1 MLVLRTISFF
11 AIAASLV
18 ASVPTSS
25 DKSEK
30 RDATAAD
37 LDSYEYIVVGSGA
50 GGGTLAARLAVGG
63 AKVLLL
69 EAGDDQ
75 GESVQE
81 SIPAFFAAASEYEP
95 MSWDFFVRHYPDE
108 AREKLNSKSTY
119 ETPSGETY
127 VGTSPPEGSTF
138 KGIWYPRAAT
148 LGGCA
153 AHNALVTVYPH
164 QEDWSHIQGLT
175 GDASWA
181 PENMRKYWELLE
193 DNQYLTN
200 ATAIVKAGH
209 GFDGWLGVSEAADE
223 LLLEDPKLTAIY
235 SAVAAVTNGT
245 PQKPIEG
252 QSDLDDIF
260 PIDMNTDYVG
270 RDSTDGIYRLPI
282 AARGGVRSSPRDF
295 LLDTANAVNA
305 DGSKKY
311 ALEIKLNTFV
321 TKIRFS
327 NDTTPVAIGVDFL
340 DGASQ
345 YSADPRASSATAG
358 TPGSIDATR
367 EVILSAGVFNTPQIL
382 KLSGIGPAEE
392 LQSFGIDVV
401 ANLPGVGTNLQDH
414 YEISTVVKYESDFKF
429 LEGCTFLSTDDDAC
443 YAQYTTGSNDAGG
456 KGAYST
462 NLIPVAVIRKS
473 TVADGQRDTFLF
485 GGPIKF
491 WGYFQGYTSAAL
503 ADHQHFSWLSLKAH
517 EHNKAGTVTL
527 KSTNP
532 LDMPLINFNYFDAGT
547 EGVEDQ
553 DLQPQVEGISWMRE
567 LYKNIA
573 EPNNDFTEVIPGP
586 DVTSEE
592 DVKEFIK
599 NESWGHHA
607 SSTVKIGEES
617 DPMAVLDGK
626 FRVRGVKGLR
636 VVDASVFPQVP
647 GFFPVASVYMIG
659 EKAADVILTEAAA
672 ETEKTAGLSIGLNL
686 DLDLSVGV

>member
-11 AIAASLV
+11 AIAANLV
-18 ASVPTSS
+18 ASVPTTS
-25 DKSEK
+25 DNSAK
-30 RDATAAD
+30 RDDAATD
-37 LDSYEYIVVGSGA
+37 LDSYEYIIVGSGA
-50 GGGTLAARLAVGG
+50 GGGTLAARLAVNG

-95 MSWDFFVRHYPDE
+95 MSWDFFVRHYPDDT
-108 AREKLNSKSTY
+108 REKLNSKSTY

-127 VGTSPPEGSTF
+127 VGTSPPDGSTF

-181 PENMRKYWELLE
+181 PANMRKYWELLE
-193 DNQYLTN
+193 DNQYLAN
-200 ATAIVKAGH
+200 ASAIEKAGH
-209 GFDGWLGVSEAADE
+209 GFDGWLGVSQAADE
-223 LLLEDPKLTAIY
+223 ILMKDPKLTAIY
-235 SAVAAVTNGT
+235 SAVSAITLGT
-245 PQKPIEG
+245 TQKTIED
-252 QSDLDDIF
+252 QSDLEDIF

-270 RDSTDGIYRLPI
+270 RDSIDGVYRLPI
-282 AARGGVRSSPRDF
+282 AARDSVRSSPRDF
-295 LLDTANAVNA
+295 LLATANAVNA

-327 NDTTPVAIGVDFL
+327 NDTTPVAVGVDFL

-345 YSADPRASSATAG
+345 YSADPRASSATTG
-358 TPGSIDATR
+358 TPGSVDATR

-392 LQSFGIDVV
+392 LQSFGINVIAD
-401 ANLPGVGTNLQDH
+401 LPGVGTNLQDH
-414 YEISTVVKYESDFKF
+414 YEISTVVKYESDFEF

-443 YAQYTTGSNDAGG
+443 YEQYTTGSNDAGG
-456 KGAYST
+456 KGTYGT
-462 NLIPVAVIRKS
+462 NLIPVAAIKKS

-491 WGYFQGYTSAAL
+491 SGYFQGYTAAAL

-527 KSTNP
+527 QSTNP
-532 LDMPLINFNYFDAGT
+532 LDTPLINFNYFDAGT
-547 EGVEDQ
+547 AGAEDL
-553 DLQPQVEGISWMRE
+553 DLQPQVEGITWMRE

-573 EPNNDFTEVIPGP
+573 APHNDFTEIIPGP
-586 DVTSEE
+586 EVTSDE
-592 DVKEFIK
+592 DIKEFIK

-607 SSTVKIGEES
+607 SSTAKIGEDS

-636 VVDASVFPQVP
+636 VVDASAFPQVP

-659 EKAADVILTEAAA
+659 EKAADVILADSAS
-672 ETEKTAGLSIGLNL
+672 ETETAGLSI
-686 DLDLSVGV
+686 DLDLSINLG

>member
-18 ASVPTSS
+18 AAVPATSQ
-25 DKSEK
+25 KTGK
-30 RDATAAD
+30 HDASAAD

-50 GGGTLAARLAVGG
+50 GGGTLAARLAVNG

-95 MSWDFFVRHYPDE
+95 MSWDFFVRHYPDD
-108 AREKLNSKSTY
+108 AREKLNSKATY

-127 VGTSPPEGSTF
+127 VGTSPPDGSTF

-175 GDASWA
+175 GDASWD
-181 PENMRKYWELLE
+181 PSNMRKYWERLE
-193 DNQYLTN
+193 NNQYLTN
-200 ATAIVKAGH
+200 ASAIEKAGH
-209 GFDGWLGVSEAADE
+209 GFDGWLGVSQAADE
-223 LLLEDPKLTAIY
+223 LLMEDPKLTAIY
-235 SAVAAVTNGT
+235 SAVSAVTHGT
-245 PQKPIEG
+245 PQKTIED
-252 QSDLDDIF
+252 QSDLEDIF

-270 RDSTDGIYRLPI
+270 RDSIDGVYRLPI
-282 AARGGVRSSPRDF
+282 AAKDSVRTSPRDF
-295 LLDTANAVNA
+295 LLATANAVNA

-321 TKIRFS
+321 TKVRFS
-327 NDTTPVAIGVDFL
+327 NGTTPVAIGVDYL

-367 EVILSAGVFNTPQIL
+367 EIL

-401 ANLPGVGTNLQDH
+401 ADLPGVGTNLQDH

-429 LEGCTFLSTDDDAC
+429 LEGCTFLSTEDDAC
-443 YAQYTTGSNDAGG
+443 YEQYTTGSNDAGG
-456 KGAYST
+456 KGTYST

-473 TVADGQRDTFLF
+473 TIAEGQRDTFLF

-491 WGYFQGYTSAAL
+491 SGYFQGYTAAAL

-527 KSTNP
+527 QSTNP

-547 EGVEDQ
+547 ADVEDL

-573 EPNNDFTEVIPGP
+573 APNNDFTEIIPGP
-586 DVTSEE
+586 DVTSDE
-592 DVKEFIK
+592 DIKDFIK

-607 SSTVKIGEES
+607 SSTVKIGEDS
-617 DPMAVLDGK
+617 DPLAVLDGK

-659 EKAADVILTEAAA
+659 EKAADVILEDSAS
-672 ETEKTAGLSIGLNL
+672 ETETSGLSI
-686 DLDLSVGV
+686 DLELSVVV